1 MAMGAIR
8 RSVPLARRQLGA
20 ERGKLILAVVGV
32 ALSVA
37 LVGLLLALRAGF
49 AKQVSTFE
57 DHSGASV
64 YVGSKG
70 ARNLVV
76 TAAAV
81 PASLDRR
88 IERAVPGAA
97 TAPIT
102 ASLEMLTLHARKAA
116 TFVVGF
122 EPGRVGQPWQLG
134 AGRRPARSGEIAID
148 RIWANRHGL
157 RLGDRVALRGSP
169 LRIVGI
175 TNKTSAWMTPL
186 LFVTRAESN
195 RLSGRGDVAS
205 YILVRGPDGM
215 TPGALAARLRARLP
229 EFTVMTRDQIAAN
242 DRQVMTSPFNAPLLV
257 MVAVSLGV
265 GALVIGLSVY
275 GFVSERR
282 REFGTLKALGGPA
295 RRLYAS
301 VAAQALAIAAAGV
314 AGGLVLQRFGAGV
327 MGVVDPRFLFEFK
340 PGHVLVALVA
350 ALAMALAGAWLPA
363 RIVARLDPAEVFR
376 K

>member
-1 MAMGAIR
+1 MGAIR

-76 TAAAV
+76 TAATV
-81 PASLDRR
+81 PASLDQRVER
-88 IERAVPGAA
+88 IVPGAA

-102 ASLEMLTLHARKAA
+102 ASLEMLTLHGRKAA

-122 EPGRVGQPWQLG
+122 DPGQVGQPWLMA
-134 AGRRPARSGEIAID
+134 AGRRPARAGEIAVD
-148 RIWANRHGL
+148 KIWANRHAL
-157 RLGDRVALRGSP
+157 RLGDRVALRGQS
-169 LRIVGI
+169 LRVVGI
-175 TNKTSAWMTPL
+175 TKKTSAWMTPL
-186 LFVTRAESN
+186 LFITRAEAN

-205 YILVRGPDGM
+205 YILVRAPQGM
-215 TPGALAARLRARLP
+215 TPRALAARLRPRLSD
-229 EFTVMTRDQIAAN
+229 FTVMTRDEIAAH
-242 DRQVMTSPFNAPLLV
+242 DRQLMTSPFNAPLLV

-265 GALVIGLSVY
+265 GALVIGLSAY

-282 REFGTLKALGGPA
+282 REFGTLKALGGSA

-301 VAAQALAIAAAGV
+301 VAGQALAIALAGV
-314 AGGLVLQRFGAGV
+314 AGGLVLQRFGATL

-340 PGHVLVALVA
+340 PGHVAVALVA
-350 ALAMALAGAWLPA
+350 ALLMALVGAWVPA
-363 RIVARLDPAEVFR
+363 RIVARVDPAEVFR